1 MGAARRWDGLC
12 LGRRSSSRS
21 MALLVLE
28 TKPLCLEA
36 WGRGQIEGYKERTRF
51 ELSVEKSKR
60 LYQRRVSEEID
71 K

>member
-1 MGAARRWDGLC
+1 
-12 LGRRSSSRS
+12 